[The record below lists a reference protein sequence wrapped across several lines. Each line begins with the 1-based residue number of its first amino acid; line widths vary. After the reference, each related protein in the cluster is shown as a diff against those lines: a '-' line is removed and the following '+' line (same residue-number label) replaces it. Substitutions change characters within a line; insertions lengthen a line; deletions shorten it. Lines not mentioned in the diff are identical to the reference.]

1 MYLLSAI
8 CGIPPSPNNG
18 FVDFTDIIEG
28 SEATFR
34 CESGP
39 EMTAVCTAS
48 GEWVPNPGDLS
59 CSQPP
64 GQGDYDCMQC
74 LMNMLTVEDSFYINL
89 LSAISQLTVESLQV
103 LAMGL

>member
-1 MYLLSAI
+1 MGSGIQTHLEWGADYLAKVCSITVCGNMSVLEYFMSLSVT
-8 CGIPPSPNNG
+8 CGVPPSPSNG
-18 FVDFTDIIEG
+18 FVDFTNVIEE

-34 CESGP
+34 CDSGP

-64 GQGDYDCMQC
+64 GQGNYCIGS
-74 LMNMLTVEDSFYINL
+74 T
-89 LSAISQLTVESLQV
+89 
-103 LAMGL
+103 

>member
-1 MYLLSAI
+1 MYFPVS
-8 CGIPPSPNNG
+8 CGVPPSPSNG
-18 FVDFTDIIEG
+18 FVDFTNVIEG

-34 CESGP
+34 CDSGP

-64 GQGDYDCMQC
+64 VRGNVPSLHAVQHMI
-74 LMNMLTVEDSFYINL
+74 NMLTVEN
-89 LSAISQLTVESLQV
+89 SL
-103 LAMGL
+103 